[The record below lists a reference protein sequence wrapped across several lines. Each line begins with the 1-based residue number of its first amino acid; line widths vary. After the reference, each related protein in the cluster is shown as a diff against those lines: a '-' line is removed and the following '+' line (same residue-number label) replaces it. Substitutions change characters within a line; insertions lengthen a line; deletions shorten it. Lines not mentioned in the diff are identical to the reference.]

1 MPFQTMKIQPIDST
15 TAKEYSSTTAAV
27 TPASIRTDPVKLVVK
42 SRFKRLFERQF
53 LRNSAA
59 EKLGDHHNNN
69 NKDVV
74 TNADLVEPSS
84 VCLAKMVQCF
94 IEESHND
101 SKQSQKCAGRN
112 CFNGSNNC
120 TTDSSDDEFEFC
132 CGGFTDSIS
141 SSSAEASE
149 YLKSLIQCPSIVER
163 NLFSDTSKIVEKN
176 KIYKPRKDDCR
187 IIVIEGLL
195 ILGYDASICKSRWEK
210 THAYPAGEYEYIDVI
225 IDGERFI
232 LDVDFRSE
240 FEIARSTKHYRSVL
254 QALPLIFVGKS
265 DRLQQIVGIVSE
277 AAKQSLKKKG
287 MHLPPWR
294 KVDYMK
300 SKWISSYARITP
312 PPMTTTSP
320 PSPPQ
325 EVISEVAIDDN
336 QKKDS
341 CVIKTKNFSG
351 EFELIFSQ
359 KVSKSESATNPES
372 DTTTTDV
379 TSSIPIESNS
389 DESEKIKVVVSPWEP
404 PAVKP
409 KSTQK
414 GGKIVTGLAYVLKDK
429 P

>member
-15 TAKEYSSTTAAV
+15 TAKESSSTTAAIP
-27 TPASIRTDPVKLVVK
+27 TTSIRADPVKPVVK
-42 SRFKRLFERQF
+42 SRLKRLFERQF

-69 NKDVV
+69 NKDV

-112 CFNGSNNC
+112 CFNGSNNYAA
-120 TTDSSDDEFEFC
+120 DSSDDEFEFC

-141 SSSAEASE
+141 SSSTEASE
-149 YLKSLIQCPSIVER
+149 YLKSLIQCPSIIEK
-163 NLFSDTSKIVEKN
+163 NLLADTSKIVEKN
-176 KIYKPRKDDCR
+176 KICKPRKDDCR
-187 IIVIEGLL
+187 KIVVEGLL

-225 IDGERFI
+225 IEGERLI
-232 LDVDFRSE
+232 VDIDFRSE
-240 FEIARSTKHYRSVL
+240 FEIARSTKHYMSVL
-254 QALPLIFVGKS
+254 QAIPLIFVGKS
-265 DRLQQIVGIVSE
+265 DRLQQTVGIVSE

-312 PPMTTTSP
+312 PPMATTPPASP
-320 PSPPQ
+320 PL
-325 EVISEVAIDDN
+325 EVISKVAIDDN

-341 CVIKTKNFSG
+341 CLIKTKNFSG
-351 EFELIFSQ
+351 EFELIFNQ
-359 KVSKSESATNPES
+359 KVSISESATKPES
-372 DTTTTDV
+372 DTITTTDA
-379 TSSIPIESNS
+379 TSSIPTESNS